1 MDIKKFLESQYSYE
15 NFKKFIFD
23 KFYGFEENN
32 IDYEEPDTNIEQ
44 KHILKYKFMGSCQL
58 DDKKEIGFF
67 EVITTEKT
75 DIENNRV
82 SLGNILKNKASNELL
97 DSAIAVFYNPN
108 NPSVWRLSFIKFSYD
123 ENDKKE
129 VSNLK
134 RFTYVLGKNIPI
146 KTAYNQL
153 KNLKYPSLIEL
164 EEAFSVDK
172 VTKEFYAGLVTL
184 YNDFLETYLKY
195 PNRSEQYENSKKEF
209 AIRLIGRLLFI
220 KFLNKKSLVPNSIF
234 TVEKDYYNEVLEPL
248 FFEKLNTPKKDR
260 KPEFK
265 DEQIPFLNGGLFE
278 PLGLDFYD
286 YKGMSNFYRGDL
298 IISDKFFEEFYSHL
312 ANYNFTIDEN
322 SLDDSELSIDP
333 EMLGRIFENLLAE
346 INPETKENAR
356 KSTGSFYTPREIV
369 DYMVSS
375 SIYEYLKDKT
385 NIEENILKTIV
396 FKNEEPKNDYDKTK
410 ILSALFELKILDPAC
425 GSGAFPMG
433 ILQKMMKILSLIDE
447 DATIWFKLQSKAF
460 IEENSGKNI
469 NYLRKLKII
478 KDSIFGVDIQ
488 PSAIEISKLRFFL
501 SLIVDEDGEPEPLPN
516 LEFKFVCANTLLP
529 SPFNI
534 KKNTQTT
541 IFDNTDNINSI
552 YEKIKFLKERY
563 FYSSSKDKESIKKE
577 YKNIQKELFDEF
589 VALGGGN
596 LVLVDYNPFDPLSV
610 AQFYDSEFMF
620 NIKDGFDIVIGN
632 PPYIKEYTNKSA
644 FDGTRNSECYQ
655 GKMDIWY
662 LFGCKAIELLKEN
675 GILSYIATN
684 NWISNSGASKFRNKI
699 LTATKIIEFIDFGD
713 YKVFETAGIQT
724 MILISKKTN
733 NISRYYCNYSK
744 IINKNIEKKDLNSFL
759 YKKEDKR
766 FSVFESSVNPKELI
780 DQNITFLESKIFK
793 ILDRIE
799 ANKNFEI
806 TDKEISQGITPNP
819 DIVNSRNIE
828 KIPSSKL
835 LEFNIKVG
843 DGVFVLKKEYFNELS
858 NEEQKY
864 IKPLYEPENISKY
877 TILNY
882 QKEIL
887 YLPRKVKLDKESTLY
902 KHLSKFREIMDDRR
916 ENINGQLEFYNLHWS
931 KEKRFF
937 EHGEKVLSLRKCPKS
952 PIFSY
957 TEEEC
962 YVMLSFNIIK
972 SERINLKYLTALL
985 NSKLVAFWLKY
996 KGKMQGD
1003 NYQVDKEPILNIP
1016 IKNIEDTK
1024 PFEILVDYII
1034 YLKKEKKEN
1043 YIIEFFERV
1052 IDIAVYELY
1061 FKEELHSKGFGILE
1075 VLESELIPFDN
1086 SFETIERVYKK
1097 LSDKNH
1103 KVAYNVNFID
1113 TLDIVKT
1120 IENK

>member
-1 MDIKKFLESQYSYE
+1 MDIKKFLESEYSYE

-23 KFYGFEENN
+23 KFYGFEEND
-32 IDYEEPDTNIEQ
+32 IEYEEPDTNIEQ

-123 ENDKKE
+123 KNDKQQ

-184 YNDFLETYLKY
+184 YNNFLDIYLKY

-209 AIRLIGRLLFI
+209 AIRIIGRLLFI

-234 TVEKDYYNEVLEPL
+234 TIEKDYYNEVLEPL

-286 YKGMSNFYRGDL
+286 YRGMSNFYRGEL

-632 PPYIKEYTNKSA
+632 PPYIDYRKIDDNTKKYLDQFISYKYSKKGSIYIYFME
-644 FDGTRNSECYQ
+644 Q
-655 GKMDIWY
+655 GIN
-662 LFGCKAIELLKEN
+662 LLKN
-675 GILSYIATN
+675 DGILSFINPYQY
-684 NWISNSGASKFRNKI
+684 
-699 LTATKIIEFIDFGD
+699 LTADSGLGIRKFLIENTNILSIIDVSNI
-713 YKVFETAGIQT
+713 KVFKEASTYTCINS
-724 MILISKKTN
+724 IKKSLDKN
-733 NISRYYCNYSK
+733 DIFLAKPRDYS
-744 IINKNIEKKDLNSFL
+744 NLEDNNSFL
-759 YKKEDKR
+759 
-766 FSVFESSVNPKELI
+766 S
-780 DQNITFLESKIFK
+780 
-793 ILDRIE
+793 
-799 ANKNFEI
+799 
-806 TDKEISQGITPNP
+806 
-819 DIVNSRNIE
+819 IE
-828 KIPSSKL
+828 KILKDKNNQIL
-835 LEFNIKVG
+835 LENSPIVEKVEKQHKRLNDFVNIFCGTSKTGFRKSVISSI
-843 DGVFVLKKEYFNELS
+843 EYNNLDNKDKIKYVQLLETS
-858 NEEQKY
+858 DIQKY
-864 IKPLYEPENISKY
+864 RYDIKNYIELDIYPNNVREQFKNKDSIFFARMTKNIRATIVEKNIY
-877 TILNY
+877 AGKVNILNDF
-882 QKEIL
+882 KINPK
-887 YLPRKVKLDKESTLY
+887 YLLAVINSTLISY
-902 KHLSKFREIMDDRR
+902 YYSIKNESKHLSGGYFGFDIP
-916 ENINGQLEFYNLHWS
+916 S
-931 KEKRFF
+931 
-937 EHGEKVLSLRKCPKS
+937 
-952 PIFSY
+952 
-957 TEEEC
+957 
-962 YVMLSFNIIK
+962 IK
-972 SERINLKYLTALL
+972 
-985 NSKLVAFWLKY
+985 
-996 KGKMQGD
+996 D
-1003 NYQVDKEPILNIP
+1003 IP
-1016 IKNIEDTK
+1016 IPSIDKKIEK
-1024 PFEILVDYII
+1024 PFEILVDYVI
-1034 YLKKEKKEN
+1034 YLRKKSLEVKIDSYVSNEHISKQ
-1043 YIIEFFERV
+1043 FEDV
-1052 IDIAVYELY
+1052 IDAMVFELY
-1061 FKEELHSKGFGILE
+1061 FKEEFISKDIEFIKYVKEDFFSIEGLDDSLKEQIIRDSYLK
-1075 VLESELIPFDN
+1075 LTESKNKIRNNLLLLPIEFD
-1086 SFETIERVYKK
+1086 
-1097 LSDKNH
+1097 
-1103 KVAYNVNFID
+1103 FI
-1113 TLDIVKT
+1113 KT
-1120 IENK
+1120 IIWS

>member
-1 MDIKKFLESQYSYE
+1 MDIKKFLESEYSYE

-286 YKGMSNFYRGDL
+286 YKGMINFYRGDL

-552 YEKIKFLKERY
+552 YEKIKSLKERY
-563 FYSSSKDKESIKKE
+563 FYSSSKDKECIKKE

-632 PPYIKEYTNKSA
+632 PPYGVSIKDDYRKKVIEYLGQVPDYEIYY
-644 FDGTRNSECYQ
+644 F
-655 GKMDIWY
+655 
-662 LFGCKAIELLKEN
+662 FIELSYKFGKKN
-675 GILSYIATN
+675 GISSL
-684 NWISNSGASKFRNKI
+684 
-699 LTATKIIEFIDFGD
+699 IIP
-713 YKVFETAGIQT
+713 
-724 MILISKKTN
+724 N
-733 NISRYYCNYSK
+733 
-744 IINKNIEKKDLNSFL
+744 
-759 YKKEDKR
+759 
-766 FSVFESSVNPKELI
+766 
-780 DQNITFLESKIFK
+780 TFL
-793 ILDRIE
+793 
-799 ANKNFEI
+799 
-806 TDKEISQGITPNP
+806 
-819 DIVNSRNIE
+819 
-828 KIPSSKL
+828 
-835 LEFNIKVG
+835 FNVYAK
-843 DGVFVLKKEYFNELS
+843 
-858 NEEQKY
+858 
-864 IKPLYEPENISKY
+864 
-877 TILNY
+877 
-882 QKEIL
+882 
-887 YLPRKVKLDKESTLY
+887 
-902 KHLSKFREIMDDRR
+902 KFREIMLEKYSIEYILDCTSFKIFEKATVFNSIVLMKKNINDNKQVGYKPTKNIKNFNELILKETMYLTKEEMLDNIDNWSLAFRLDKDIISLVSKIKKNNKLIDYFPEISQGLIAYDKHR
-916 ENINGQLEFYNLHWS
+916 GQDEKTIKTRAFHHDNNINGEYKKWLLGENVQKYNIIWNE
-931 KEKRFF
+931 KEWIDYNNKIANPRNPKFF
-937 EHGEKVLSLRKCPKS
+937 IGDRILVREITNPS
-952 PIFSY
+952 IFAALA
-957 TEEEC
+957 TEEM
-962 YVMLSFNIIK
+962 YHDPAIISILSSNNF
-972 SERINLKYLTALL
+972 SLKTLLAIL
-985 NSKLVAFWLKY
+985 NSNFAKFYHFNTSPKATKGAFPKILVNDIKNFPIPIVSKVEQKTFEIIVDYVIYIKKHLNNTNI
-996 KGKMQGD
+996 D
-1003 NYQVDKEPILNIP
+1003 NYVSNKHISKQF
-1016 IKNIEDTK
+1016 ED
-1024 PFEILVDYII
+1024 
-1034 YLKKEKKEN
+1034 
-1043 YIIEFFERV
+1043 V
-1052 IDIAVYELY
+1052 IDAMVFELY
-1061 FKEELHSKGFGILE
+1061 FKEEFISKDIEFIKYVKEDFFSIEGLDDSLKEQIIRDSYLK
-1075 VLESELIPFDN
+1075 LTESKNKIRNNLLLLPIEFD
-1086 SFETIERVYKK
+1086 
-1097 LSDKNH
+1097 
-1103 KVAYNVNFID
+1103 FI
-1113 TLDIVKT
+1113 KT
-1120 IENK
+1120 IIWS

>member
-1 MDIKKFLESQYSYE
+1 LDIKKFLESEYSYE

-23 KFYGFEENN
+23 KFYGFEEND
-32 IDYEEPDTNIEQ
+32 IEYEEPDTNIEQ

-123 ENDKKE
+123 ENDKQQ

-248 FFEKLNTPKKDR
+248 FFEKLNTPKQDR

-286 YKGMSNFYRGDL
+286 YRGMSNFYRGDL

-684 NWISNSGASKFRNKI
+684 NWISNSGASKFRNKM
-699 LTATKIIEFIDFGD
+699 LTTTKIIEFIDFGD

-744 IINKNIEKKDLNSFL
+744 IIDKNISKQDINIFL
-759 YKKEDKR
+759 SKNEDKR
-766 FSVFESSVNPKELI
+766 FSIFETSINSKEFI

-793 ILDRIE
+793 ILEKIE
-799 ANKNFEI
+799 TNKNFEL
-806 TDKEISQGITPNP
+806 DKNKEITNGIQVQQET
-819 DIVNSRNIE
+819 VNKSSLRILGNDYKLNEGIFNLTTKEKDDLNFDMHELELVKPLFTSSEIE
-828 KIPSSKL
+828 KYFTNKTNKNWVIYTDSSFKDKSKIEKFPKL
-835 LEFNIKVG
+835 KNHIDRFIDVITTDNKPYGIHRARN
-843 DGVFVLKKEYFNELS
+843 EYFF
-858 NEEQKY
+858 K
-864 IKPLYEPENISKY
+864 
-877 TILNY
+877 
-882 QKEIL
+882 
-887 YLPRKVKLDKESTLY
+887 
-902 KHLSKFREIMDDRR
+902 
-916 ENINGQLEFYNLHWS
+916 
-931 KEKRFF
+931 
-937 EHGEKVLSLRKCPKS
+937 GEKILSLRKCVGKPL
-952 PIFSY
+952 FSY
-957 TEEEC
+957 ADFDT
-962 YVMLSFNIIK
+962 YVNQAFYVIK

-1075 VLESELIPFDN
+1075 VLESELILFDN

>member
-1 MDIKKFLESQYSYE
+1 MDIKKFLESEYSYE

-108 NPSVWRLSFIKFSYD
+108 NPSVWRLSFVKFNYD
-123 ENDKKE
+123 ENDKQQ

-184 YNDFLETYLKY
+184 YNDFLDTYLKY

-286 YKGMSNFYRGDL
+286 YRGMSNFYRGDL

-322 SLDDSELSIDP
+322 SLEDSELSIDP

-385 NIEENILKTIV
+385 NIEKNILKTIV

-552 YEKIKFLKERY
+552 YEKIKSLKERY
-563 FYSSSKDKESIKKE
+563 FYSSSKDKECIKKE

-632 PPYIKEYTNKSA
+632 PPYIQMQKDGGKLSNIYKEFGFKTFA
-644 FDGTRNSECYQ
+644 RTG
-655 GKMDIWY
+655 DIY
-662 LFGCKAIELLKEN
+662 LLFYEKGLELLKQN
-675 GILSYIATN
+675 GFLTFITSNKWLRAGYGKKSREFFLKYNPTKLIDLGSGIFESATVD
-684 NWISNSGASKFRNKI
+684 SNI
-699 LTATKIIEFIDFGD
+699 LT
-713 YKVFETAGIQT
+713 IQKS
-724 MILISKKTN
+724 L
-733 NISRYYCNYSK
+733 
-744 IINKNIEKKDLNSFL
+744 NKNKLKAVVLSKSEKTTDFTNLDFVTLKNL
-759 YKKEDKR
+759 
-766 FSVFESSVNPKELI
+766 SSDVWAIADENE
-780 DQNITFLESKIFK
+780 QNIKLK
-793 ILDRIE
+793 
-799 ANKNFEI
+799 
-806 TDKEISQGITPNP
+806 
-819 DIVNSRNIE
+819 IE
-828 KIPSSKL
+828 KIGTPLK
-835 LEFNIKVG
+835 EWDININYGIKTG
-843 DGVFVLKKEYFNELS
+843 FNEAFIIDEATK
-858 NEEQKY
+858 NELIKKDPKSEEI
-864 IKPLYEPENISKY
+864 IKPILRGRDIRKYEINFAKLYLINSHNNPPVDIEKY
-877 TILNY
+877 PAIKEHLDSYYPQLEKRGDKGKTPYNLRNCAY
-882 QKEIL
+882 LEEFQKEKIFWAEMT
-887 YLPRKVKLDKESTLY
+887 KEACFNFDDENFFINQTCYFSTDLTKY
-902 KHLSKFREIMDDRR
+902 HLAI
-916 ENINGQLEFYNLHWS
+916 
-931 KEKRFF
+931 
-937 EHGEKVLSLRKCPKS
+937 
-952 PIFSY
+952 
-957 TEEEC
+957 
-962 YVMLSFNIIK
+962 
-972 SERINLKYLTALL
+972 L
-985 NSKLVAFWLKY
+985 NSKLVYFYFSNISNNLGEGAFRWIK
-996 KGKMQGD
+996 QFVE
-1003 NYQVDKEPILNIP
+1003 QIP
-1016 IKNIEDTK
+1016 IPKIEQNRQK
-1024 PFEILVDYII
+1024 PFKILVDYII

-1061 FKEELHSKGFGILE
+1061 FKEELHLKGFGILE